1 MRLFKDTH
9 YDFMGVRKWAFLG
22 STLLIVIGLI
32 SLIVRGPKFGVDF
45 SGGTIIQVKFRDAVD
60 LAKVRQ
66 ALEEVHLGAESIQQ
80 FGSKSDN
87 EVLISLEKT
96 TSSLEGLSEN
106 IRKSLTKVFTSQG
119 FEIRRVEMVGPKVGK
134 DLRTKGLWAIFLSLG
149 GILLYAWWRFDFAFA
164 VGGIACLAHDV
175 LITIGAIS
183 LTNRE
188 FSLTVLAAVLTIIG
202 YSINDTIV
210 IYDRVRENI
219 RLKRGGNNLSDI
231 LNTSLNECLGRT
243 VLSALTTFLVAVS
256 LFLFGGQV
264 INDFAF
270 CMVIG
275 VITGCYS
282 TIYVA
287 SPIALWIHNK
297 SQEREH
303 RAAAALVGAG
313 SGRMAAHGAK
323 ASTSKIAAMD
333 KAQKSAKKDKVQK
346 SA

>member
-9 YDFMGVRKWAFLG
+9 FDFMGVKKWAFLG
-22 STLLIVIGLI
+22 SALLIAIGLI
-32 SLIVRGPKFGVDF
+32 SLVVRGPKFGVDF
-45 SGGTIIQVKFRDAVD
+45 SGGTIIQVKFRDVVD
-60 LAKVRQ
+60 LAKVRR
-66 ALEEVHLGAESIQQ
+66 ALEEVHLGAESTIQQ

-96 TSSLEGLSEN
+96 TSSLEGLSEK
-106 IRKSLTKVFTSQG
+106 IRKSLTEVFTNQG
-119 FEIRRVEMVGPKVGK
+119 FEVRRVEMVGPKVGK
-134 DLRTKGLWAIFLSLG
+134 DLRTKGLWAILLSLG
-149 GILLYAWWRFDFAFA
+149 GIMLYAWWRFDFAFA

-175 LITIGAIS
+175 LITVGAIS

-188 FSLTVLAAVLTIIG
+188 FSLTVLAALLTIIG

-210 IYDRVRENI
+210 IYDRVRENV
-219 RLKRGGNNLSDI
+219 RLKRGGNKLSDI
-231 LNTSLNECLGRT
+231 LNISINESLGRT

-256 LFLFGGQV
+256 LFVFGGQV

-287 SPIALWIHNK
+287 SPIALWIHDKN
-297 SQEREH
+297 QEKAH
-303 RAAAALVGAG
+303 RTAAAE
-313 SGRMAAHGAK
+313 SSSRMAVHGAK

-333 KAQKSAKKDKVQK
+333 KAHKAAKKDKV
-346 SA
+346 

>member
-9 YDFMGVRKWAFLG
+9 YDFMGARKWAFLG
-22 STLLIVIGLI
+22 SALLIALGLI

-45 SGGTIIQVKFRDAVD
+45 SGGTIIQVKFRDGVD
-60 LAKVRQ
+60 LAKVRR
-66 ALEEVHLGAESIQQ
+66 ALEEVHLGAESTIQQ

-106 IRKSLTKVFTSQG
+106 IRKSLTKIFTSQG

-164 VGGIACLAHDV
+164 VGGIAALVHDV

-188 FSLTVLAAVLTIIG
+188 FSLTVLAAILTIIG

-210 IYDRVRENI
+210 IYDRVRENV
-219 RLKRGGNNLSDI
+219 RLKRGGNKLFDI
-231 LNTSLNECLGRT
+231 LNTALNECLGRT
-243 VLSALTTFLVAVS
+243 ILSALATFLVAIS
-256 LFLFGGQV
+256 LFVFGGQV

-282 TIYVA
+282 TVYIA
-287 SPIALWIHNK
+287 SPVALWIHDMN
-297 SQEREH
+297 QDRAH
-303 RAAAALVGAG
+303 RTAAAESG
-313 SGRMAAHGAK
+313 SRMSAHGAK

-333 KAQKSAKKDKVQK
+333 KAQKAAKKDKV
-346 SA
+346 